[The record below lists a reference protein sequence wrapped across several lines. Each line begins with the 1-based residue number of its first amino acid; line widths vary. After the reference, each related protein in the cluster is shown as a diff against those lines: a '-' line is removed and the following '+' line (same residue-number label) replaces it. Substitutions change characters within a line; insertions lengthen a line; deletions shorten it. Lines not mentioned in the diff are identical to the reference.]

1 MDLHPTR
8 RRPRRSG
15 FTLIELL
22 VVIVIIGILASLLA
36 PAIFGAIRTARD
48 AAVIAEIN
56 SMGNSLASFHDR
68 YGEYAPSRIILSENG
83 FYATDTGNAPGGGAI
98 SGIAFYGAIQPTP
111 AGDADLLYG
120 QLAQRSL
127 RALRKMFPRVTFSTT
142 GPLAAS
148 PATAADV
155 YDFNGNFGITSTI
168 YDGAVSSGGSSGGI
182 LAEGDEALPFFLGGI
197 PSVDANGP
205 IGMSGFSKNPQ
216 NPFIND
222 TATQSRDKSFFEF
235 RGERLYDFDGDGM
248 PSYLDT
254 LGTGT
259 DGRPYAYFVSHPGI
273 GYDPNDCNLSADANG
288 VVYQTFNLGF
298 SVSNGNLYTTSPG
311 PNPYTSSL
319 PAPTTG
325 TSLRTASFINQ
336 NTFQIISAGR
346 DRDYGAGGQY
356 LPSGVSGKLPAPPAD
371 RLSESDNLTNFATQK
386 LE

>member
-36 PAIFGAIRTARD
+36 PAIFGAIRTARE

-56 SMGNSLASFHDR
+56 TMGNSLASFHDR

-83 FYATDTGNAPGGGAI
+83 YYATDMSNSPGGGAI
-98 SGIAFYGAIQPTP
+98 SAVTFAGSLQPTP

-142 GPLAAS
+142 GPAA
-148 PATAADV
+148 PPV
-155 YDFNGNFGITSTI
+155 GGLYDFNGN
-168 YDGAVSSGGSSGGI
+168 GAVDTGFVTVGGNTGGI
-182 LAEGDEALPFFLGGI
+182 LAEGDEALTFFLGGI
-197 PSVDANGP
+197 PSVDASGP
-205 IGMSGFSKNPQ
+205 IGMSGFGKNPQ

-222 TATQSRDKSFFEF
+222 TATQSREQPFFPF
-235 RGERLYDFDGDGM
+235 RGERLMDFDGDGM

-254 LGTGT
+254 LGTGI
-259 DGRPYAYFVSHPGI
+259 DGRPYAYFVSHPGV

-298 SVSNGNLYTTSPG
+298 SVSNGNLYTSSPG